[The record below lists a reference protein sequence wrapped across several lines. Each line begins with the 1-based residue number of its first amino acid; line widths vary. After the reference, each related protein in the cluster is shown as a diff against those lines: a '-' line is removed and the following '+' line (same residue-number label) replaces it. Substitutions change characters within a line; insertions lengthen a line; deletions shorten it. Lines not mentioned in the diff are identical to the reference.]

1 MKIVLVNG
9 SIKKGTTY
17 EVLQLIEKTLT
28 ELGDYEFEYIH
39 MSDTDLNYCKSCFQC
54 FIKDESKCFQYNK
67 SYVFKTQLLEADGII
82 FSSPV
87 YAMNISGAMK
97 NFIDS
102 ITYLFHRP
110 EFQTKKGMA
119 VSTTMGS
126 SAKTS
131 AKYLKSVLKAFGVN
145 DCSTLAITQFGQSI
159 ETSEKLQKQIIK
171 SATHYHKMLNKP
183 AKSPSFKDVLWF
195 NMWKATTQITKE
207 RDYEH
212 WQSQGWYKSS
222 YYFDI
227 KINPIKKLVGFIAY
241 KFLRMVM
248 PSN

>member
-9 SIKKGTTY
+9 SVKKGTTY
-17 EVLQLIEKTLT
+17 EVLQLIEKTLS

-39 MSDTDLNYCKSCFQC
+39 MSDTDLDYCKSCFQC
-54 FIKDESKCFQYNK
+54 FIKGENKCFQYDK
-67 SYVFKTQLLEADGII
+67 SYVFKKQLLEAEGII

-126 SAKTS
+126 SAKSS
-131 AKYLKSVLKAFGVN
+131 AQYLKSVLKAFGVN
-145 DCSTLAITQFGQSI
+145 ECSTLAVTQFGQSI

-171 SATHYHKMLNKP
+171 AATKFHNMLNKP
-183 AKSPSFKDVLWF
+183 AKSPSLKDVLWF
-195 NMWKATTQITKE
+195 NMWKASTQITKE

-212 WQSQGWYKSS
+212 WQSQGWYNSS

-227 KINPIKKLVGFIAY
+227 KINPIKKLIGFITY
-241 KFLRMVM
+241 KFFRMVM
-248 PSN
+248 PSK